1 MALVKILT
9 YQTTMTSH
17 HTQSSDTAPTD
28 CCTSNIHQDH
38 GLSDMAVDPKLRKV
52 LWAALIIN
60 ALMFF
65 IEVGAGFQSGS
76 VALLADAVDFFS
88 DAANYAITL
97 YVLSMGFLW
106 RARAATFKGITMLL
120 IGLLV
125 MGKTLWAIKTG
136 QPPEAFTMGVIGALA
151 LVANVAVASMLYA
164 FRNGDANMQSV
175 WLCSRNDAIGNV
187 AVILAALGVFGTGT
201 AWPDIAVAALM
212 TYLSITAGWK
222 IMHLAHAEIH
232 TFDEPEDG
240 SPRKPAHVQ
249 TKRSAGN

>member
-1 MALVKILT
+1 MNTLHTPSPAAATADGCKSDI
-9 YQTTMTSH
+9 H
-17 HTQSSDTAPTD
+17 H
-28 CCTSNIHQDH
+28 DH
-38 GLSDMAVDPKLRKV
+38 GLGDMAVDPKLRKV

-60 ALMFF
+60 AVMFF
-65 IEVGAGFQSGS
+65 IEVGAGFRSGS

-97 YVLSMGFLW
+97 YVLSMGLFW
-106 RARAATFKGITMLL
+106 RARAATFKGMTMLL

-125 MGKTLWAIKTG
+125 IGKTLWAIKTG

-151 LVANVAVASMLYA
+151 LVANVAVAGMLYA

-187 AVILAALGVFGTGT
+187 AVILAAMGVFGTGT

-212 TYLSITAGWK
+212 AYLSITAGWK
-222 IMHLAHAEIH
+222 IMQLALAEIH
-232 TFDEPEDG
+232 TFDKRNDG
-240 SPRKPAHVQ
+240 SLCKPTLVDADAKAPARNHAY
-249 TKRSAGN
+249 KH

>member
-1 MALVKILT
+1 MNT
-9 YQTTMTSH
+9 Q
-17 HTQSSDTAPTD
+17 HTHSPEASQAD
-28 CCTSNIHQDH
+28 CCKSEIHHDH
-38 GLSDMAVDPKLRKV
+38 GLGGMAVDPKLRKV
-52 LWAALIIN
+52 LWVALIIN

-88 DAANYAITL
+88 DAANYGITL
-97 YVLSMGFLW
+97 YVLTMGLLW

-136 QPPEAFTMGVIGALA
+136 QTPEAFTMGVIGALA
-151 LVANVAVASMLYA
+151 LVANLVVTGLLYA

-175 WLCSRNDAIGNV
+175 WLCSRNDAIGNL
-187 AVILAALGVFGTGT
+187 AVMLAAFGVFGTGT

-212 TYLSITAGWK
+212 AYLSITAGWK
-222 IMHLAHAEIH
+222 IMNLAHAEIH
-232 TFDEPEDG
+232 TFDEPKDG
-240 SPRKPAHVQ
+240 SPRKPAHSDANVR
-249 TKRSAGN
+249 TDARNHTHKH

>member
-1 MALVKILT
+1 MSASCQHT
-9 YQTTMTSH
+9 NEAGQTMGCKDDIH
-17 HTQSSDTAPTD
+17 H
-28 CCTSNIHQDH
+28 DH
-38 GLSDMAVDPKLRKV
+38 GLGDMAVDPKLRKV
-52 LWAALIIN
+52 LWVALIIN

-88 DAANYAITL
+88 DAANYGITL
-97 YVLSMGFLW
+97 YVLTMGLLW

-136 QPPEAFTMGVIGALA
+136 QTPEAFTMGVIGALA
-151 LVANVAVASMLYA
+151 LVANLVVTGLLYA

-175 WLCSRNDAIGNV
+175 WLCSRNDAIGNL
-187 AVILAALGVFGTGT
+187 AVMLAAFGVFGTGT

-212 TYLSITAGWK
+212 AYLSITAGWK
-222 IMHLAHAEIH
+222 IIHLAHAEIH
-232 TFDEPEDG
+232 TFDEPKDG
-240 SPRKPAHVQ
+240 SPRKPTHAQAKAHEPSH
-249 TKRSAGN
+249 KH

>member
-1 MALVKILT
+1 MSASCQHT
-9 YQTTMTSH
+9 NESGQTITCKDDIH
-17 HTQSSDTAPTD
+17 H
-28 CCTSNIHQDH
+28 DH
-38 GLSDMAVDPKLRKV
+38 GLRDMAVDPKLRKV

-97 YVLSMGFLW
+97 YVLSMGLLW
-106 RARAATFKGITMLL
+106 RARAATFKGMTMFL

-125 MGKTLWAIKTG
+125 MGKTLWAMKTG

-151 LVANVAVASMLYA
+151 LVANVAVAAMLYA
-164 FRNGDANMQSV
+164 FRHGDANMQSV

-212 TYLSITAGWK
+212 VYLSITAGWK

-232 TFDEPEDG
+232 TFDEPKDG
-240 SPRKPAHVQ
+240 SPRKPTHAQAKTHEASH
-249 TKRSAGN
+249 KH

>member
-1 MALVKILT
+1 MSASCEHTNEAGHAVSCKDDF
-9 YQTTMTSH
+9 H
-17 HTQSSDTAPTD
+17 H
-28 CCTSNIHQDH
+28 DH

-88 DAANYAITL
+88 DAANYGITL
-97 YVLSMGFLW
+97 YVLTMGLLW
-106 RARAATFKGITMLL
+106 RARAATFKGMTMLV

-136 QPPEAFTMGVIGALA
+136 QTPEALTMGVIGVLA
-151 LVANVAVASMLYA
+151 LVANLMVTGLLYA

-187 AVILAALGVFGTGT
+187 AVIMAAFGVFGTDS

-212 TYLSITAGWK
+212 AVLSISAGWK
-222 IMHLAHAEIH
+222 IMNLAHAEIH
-232 TFDEPEDG
+232 TFDEPKDG
-240 SPRKPAHVQ
+240 SPRKPTHVQ
-249 TKRSAGN
+249 AKSPTRDHASHAVHKH